1 MRGVRD
7 GLVGAVLAAMPLVAH
22 AHAESGWMHGLG
34 DGVLT
39 FLGSVEYL
47 LPVTAAALLA
57 GRQAPRSISDAMLAF
72 GVGVLLG
79 MGLGPLAT
87 DARFV
92 EVAGRGW
99 LVVLGLLL
107 LLDARQPRLLGAF
120 IAVVTGA
127 LAGLELALPV
137 AARMAVSAAEIA
149 GFLGASILLLAAAGS
164 LSRRCREGWRRIAI
178 RVAGS
183 WIAAIALMAV
193 AFLLRPP
200 S

>member
-1 MRGVRD
+1 MRGFR
-7 GLVGAVLAAMPLVAH
+7 GALVGAVLAAVPLAAH

-34 DGVLT
+34 DGVVT
-39 FLGSVEYL
+39 FLGSVQYL
-47 LPVTAAALLA
+47 LPVIAAALLA

-72 GVGVLLG
+72 GLSVLLG
-79 MGLGPLAT
+79 MGWGPLAT
-87 DARFV
+87 DARLV

-107 LLDARQPRLLGAF
+107 LLDSRQPRVLGAL
-120 IAVVTGA
+120 IAAVTGV
-127 LAGLELALPV
+127 LAGLELVLPV
-137 AARMAVSAAEIA
+137 VGRTALSAAEIV
-149 GFLGASILLLAAAGS
+149 GFLGASVLLLAAAGS
-164 LSRRCREGWRRIAI
+164 LSQRCRQGWRRIVI
-178 RVAGS
+178 RVVGS